1 VTTFFGALFLA
12 GAASS
17 GAAWNIGTGIAAL
30 ARDVAFTSTASF
42 ASGALTSSSLA
53 LSFFALLVLFLIA
66 RFRDFFG
73 SIAIIQILIW
83 VRGQVVLD
91 LRYYSRLQLRSN
103 SEKSSEN

>member
-1 VTTFFGALFLA
+1 M
-12 GAASS
+12 
-17 GAAWNIGTGIAAL
+17 GTGIAAL
-30 ARDVAFTSTASF
+30 AREVVFTSATSF
-42 ASGALTSSSLA
+42 ASGALTSSSLE
-53 LSFFALLVLFLIA
+53 LSLLALLVLFLIA

-83 VRGQVVLD
+83 VRGQVVLG